1 MTIQQQIED
10 RLQDA
15 FRPQELKVENE
26 SEHHRG
32 HAGWDGSGESHFRIV
47 LCSERFN
54 GLTRVQRHRL
64 VYQALSPEPMNHIHA
79 LQMELTGTR

>member
-26 SEHHRG
+26 SEYHRG
-32 HAGWDGSGESHFRIV
+32 HAGWDGSGESHFRLV

-54 GLTRVQRHRL
+54 GLTRVQCHRL
-64 VYQALSPEPMNHIHA
+64 VYQALSPEPMNQIHA